1 LQQAAIKYI
10 ATFWKTEA
18 TFWNFIGLFLP
29 HIGEINFKQKAY
41 YLGYIVFRLLSVYMG
56 MDIPTNRDNFKYKRV
71 EIIGSLLSDLFRE
84 YTIRAGNLSGVRETL
99 YFNEKLYGS
108 NLFGLIDNNYKEVF
122 KQRSLDDGFR
132 KAFKLGAYSFF
143 KADWYNTGLE
153 PSFV

>member
-1 LQQAAIKYI
+1 
-10 ATFWKTEA
+10 
-18 TFWNFIGLFLP
+18 
-29 HIGEINFKQKAY
+29 
-41 YLGYIVFRLLSVYMG
+41 MG

-132 KAFKLGAYSFF
+132 KAFKGNWGRIPH

-153 PSFV
+153 PSFVLTR